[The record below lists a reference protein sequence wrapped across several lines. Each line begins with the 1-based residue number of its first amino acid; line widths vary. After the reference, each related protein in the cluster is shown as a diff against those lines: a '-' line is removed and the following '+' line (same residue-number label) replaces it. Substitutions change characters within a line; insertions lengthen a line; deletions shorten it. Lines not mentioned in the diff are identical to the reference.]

1 MKHKIEA
8 LCALAQ
14 VILLSYAGSRYNP
27 FQIIR
32 LGLGRLVY
40 LVGPAAASFCL
51 CLLAM
56 LALRPLAIAVDLIDR
71 PGGRKHHTGEVP
83 VVGGLG
89 MLLGI
94 VLGTGLL
101 PLPDWTAGT
110 LLAACA
116 MLVTVGLVDDRFD
129 LSPWTRLSVQI
140 AASLTLILGAGATV
154 NSLGAPF
161 GTPIELD
168 GLTSYVITAVSM
180 IAAVNAFNMLDG
192 MDGLAGALAMVAL
205 IALAFLASQGGNAV
219 ALSVSVV
226 IMAAVAAFL
235 LSNLPIEFNRNV
247 RCFMGD
253 SGSTLLGI
261 SVAWLCVEVSQA
273 ATPAAKPMTMLWIVA
288 IPLFD
293 LCWTVIRRSIRGIP
307 PFRSD
312 QGHFHHLVLRAGF
325 GVKGAFVLLVLLAA
339 ILAMFGIAID
349 LAGVSD
355 SWSLVLLVLAGAL
368 VVKLLNSPDLIWK
381 MAPRALRHHRRAVSD
396 P

>member
-1 MKHKIEA
+1 
-8 LCALAQ
+8 
-14 VILLSYAGSRYNP
+14 
-27 FQIIR
+27 
-32 LGLGRLVY
+32 VY
-40 LVGPAAASFCL
+40 LIGPAVASFSL

-56 LALRPLAIAVDLIDR
+56 FALRPVAIAVNLIDR
-71 PGGRKHHTGEVP
+71 PGGRKHHKGDIP

-94 VLGTGLL
+94 VLGTGVL
-101 PLPDWTAGT
+101 PLPDWNGGT

-116 MLVTVGLVDDRFD
+116 MLVTIGLIDDRFD

-140 AASLTLILGAGATV
+140 AASLTLIFGAGATV
-154 NSLGAPF
+154 NTLGAPF
-161 GTPIELD
+161 GEHIQLQ
-168 GLTSYVITAVSM
+168 GWASYAVTAISM

-205 IALAFLASQGGNAV
+205 IALASLASQGGHAV
-219 ALSVSVV
+219 ALAVSVV

-235 LSNLPIEFNRNV
+235 LSNLPIEANRNV

-273 ATPAAKPMTMLWIVA
+273 ATPAARPVTMLWIVA

-293 LCWTVIRRSIRGIP
+293 LFWTVIRRSIRGIP

-312 QGHFHHLVLRAGF
+312 QGHFHHLVLQAGF

-339 ILAMFGIAID
+339 LLAMFGIAID
-349 LAGVSD
+349 AAGIPDYLSLA
-355 SWSLVLLVLAGAL
+355 LLCVAGAL
-368 VVKLLNSPDLIWK
+368 VVKLLNNPDLMWK
-381 MAPRALRHHRRAVSD
+381 LVPRPLRGRRRSVSE
-396 P
+396 PK

>member
-1 MKHKIEA
+1 M
-8 LCALAQ
+8 
-14 VILLSYAGSRYNP
+14 
-27 FQIIR
+27 
-32 LGLGRLVY
+32 Y

-71 PGGRKHHTGEVP
+71 PGGRKHHKGDIP

-94 VLGTGLL
+94 VLGAGLL
-101 PLPDWTAGT
+101 PLPDWSGGA

-116 MLVTVGLVDDRFD
+116 MLVTIGLVDDRFD

-140 AASLTLILGAGATV
+140 TAALTLILGEGTVV

-161 GTPIELD
+161 GQPISLSE
-168 GLTSYVITAVSM
+168 TSSYVITAISM
-180 IAAVNAFNMLDG
+180 IAAINAFNMLDG

-205 IALAFLASQGGNAV
+205 IALAFLASSGGHTA
-219 ALSVSVV
+219 ALAISVV

-235 LSNLPIEFNRNV
+235 LSNLPIDFNRNV

-261 SVAWLCVEVSQA
+261 SVAWLCVEVSQTA
-273 ATPAAKPMTMLWIVA
+273 APTVRPVTMLWIVA

-325 GVKGAFVLLVLLAA
+325 GVKGAFILLVLLAA
-339 ILAMFGIAID
+339 SLAIFGIAID
-349 LAGVSD
+349 LAGIPD
-355 SWSLVLLVLAGAL
+355 SWSLLLLVLAAAA
-368 VVKLLNSPDLIWK
+368 VIRLLNSPDLIWK
-381 MAPRALRHHRRAVSD
+381 IAPRGLRHHRRAV
-396 P
+396 PEP

>member
-1 MKHKIEA
+1 M
-8 LCALAQ
+8 
-14 VILLSYAGSRYNP
+14 
-27 FQIIR
+27 
-32 LGLGRLVY
+32 Y
-40 LVGPAAASFCL
+40 LIGPAVASFSL

-56 LALRPLAIAVDLIDR
+56 FALRPVAIAVNLIDR
-71 PGGRKHHTGEVP
+71 PGGRKHHTGDVP

-94 VLGTGLL
+94 VLGTGVL
-101 PLPDWTAGT
+101 PIPEWTSGT
-110 LLAACA
+110 LLSACV
-116 MLVTVGLVDDRFD
+116 MLVVVGLIDDRFD

-140 AASLTLILGAGATV
+140 SASLTLILGAGATV
-154 NSLGAPF
+154 NSLGSPF
-161 GTPIELD
+161 GMPIELQ
-168 GLTSYVITAVSM
+168 GLSAYIVTTISM

-205 IALAFLASQGGNAV
+205 IALACLASQGGHTI

-235 LSNLPIEFNRNV
+235 LSNLPIELNRNV

-261 SVAWLCVEVSQA
+261 CVAWLCVEVSQG
-273 ATPAAKPMTMLWIVA
+273 TSPAARPVTMLWVVA

-293 LCWTVIRRSIRGIP
+293 LCWTVIRRSMRGIP

-325 GVKGAFVLLVLLAA
+325 GVKGAFFLLVLLGAL
-339 ILAMFGIAID
+339 LAGLGIALD
-349 LAGVSD
+349 RAGVSD
-355 SWSLVLLVLAGAL
+355 SWSLMLLVASGAL
-368 VVKLLNSPDLIWK
+368 VVKLLNSPDLLWK
-381 MAPRALRHHRRAVSD
+381 LIPPAYRSKRRAVSNG
-396 P
+396 

>member
-1 MKHKIEA
+1 
-8 LCALAQ
+8 
-14 VILLSYAGSRYNP
+14 
-27 FQIIR
+27 
-32 LGLGRLVY
+32 VY
-40 LVGPAAASFCL
+40 LIGPAAASFFL

-56 LALRPLAIAVDLIDR
+56 LALRPVAIAINLIDR

-101 PLPDWTAGT
+101 PLADWTAGT
-110 LLAACA
+110 LLAASA
-116 MLVTVGLVDDRFD
+116 MLVTVGLLDDRFD
-129 LSPWTRLSVQI
+129 LSPWTRLSVQV
-140 AASLTLILGAGATV
+140 AASLTLIFGAGATV
-154 NSLGAPF
+154 SSLGAPF
-161 GTPIELD
+161 GELISLQ
-168 GLTSYVITAVSM
+168 GSASYVFTAVSM
-180 IAAVNAFNMLDG
+180 IAAINAFNMLDG

-205 IALAFLASQGGNAV
+205 IALAFLASEGGHTV

-235 LSNLPIEFNRNV
+235 LSNLPIDFNRNV

-273 ATPAAKPMTMLWIVA
+273 PAPVTNPITMLWIVA

-293 LCWTVIRRSIRGIP
+293 LCWTIIRRSIRGIP

-312 QGHFHHLVLRAGF
+312 QGHFHHLVLQAGF
-325 GVKGAFVLLVLLAA
+325 GVKWAFILLVLLAA
-339 ILAMFGIAID
+339 LLATFGILVD
-349 LAGVSD
+349 LAGIPD
-355 SWSLVLLVLAGAL
+355 SWSLGLLVVAGAC
-368 VVKLLNSPDLIWK
+368 VVMLLNNPDLLWK
-381 MAPRALRHHRRAVSD
+381 LVPPPFRNRRRAA
-396 P
+396 PGG